1 MATVELNEVQPD
13 LHPFFELG
21 VWSSCGTCFVCV
33 KRLKLLNFW
42 YKKRLD
48 FVMICEKNGEGE
60 FMGCCIYEQT
70 VIAALKTKNKNK
82 K

>member
-33 KRLKLLNFW
+33 KKVEAFKFL
-42 YKKRLD
+42 
-48 FVMICEKNGEGE
+48 VQEKIG
-60 FMGCCIYEQT
+60 FCDDM
-70 VIAALKTKNKNK
+70 
-82 K
+82 